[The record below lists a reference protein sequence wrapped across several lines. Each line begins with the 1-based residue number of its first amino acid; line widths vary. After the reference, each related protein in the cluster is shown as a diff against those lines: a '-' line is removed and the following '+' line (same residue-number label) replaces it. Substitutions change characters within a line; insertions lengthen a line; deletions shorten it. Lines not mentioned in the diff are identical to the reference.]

1 MGQQD
6 VLHNI
11 SIKKFKDLFPEMPGK
26 GLGEDLLI
34 ADLKYDKDLRV
45 FQYPF
50 RFDGYI
56 LIFCMK
62 GKIRLDVNLDSFSI
76 AENSLVLNVP
86 GIDIW
91 MRRREEKKVWTDEQE
106 E

>member
-34 ADLKYDKDLRV
+34 ADLKYDRDLRV

-50 RFDGYI
+50 RFEGYI
-56 LIFCMK
+56 LIFCM
-62 GKIRLDVNLDSFSI
+62 
-76 AENSLVLNVP
+76 
-86 GIDIW
+86 
-91 MRRREEKKVWTDEQE
+91 
-106 E
+106 

>member
-1 MGQQD
+1 MTNDKYTKSCQNARFCELFGAKIDILVEKTILAIFNYICGIMGQQD

-50 RFDGYI
+50 R
-56 LIFCMK
+56 LM
-62 GKIRLDVNLDSFSI
+62 
-76 AENSLVLNVP
+76 
-86 GIDIW
+86 DIS
-91 MRRREEKKVWTDEQE
+91 
-106 E
+106 

>member
-11 SIKKFKDLFPEMPGK
+11 SIKKFKDLFPDMPGK

-45 FQYPF
+45 FQYPI
-50 RFDGYI
+50 FDTLI
-56 LIFCMK
+56 LRYK
-62 GKIRLDVNLDSFSI
+62 GSRAL
-76 AENSLVLNVP
+76 
-86 GIDIW
+86 
-91 MRRREEKKVWTDEQE
+91 
-106 E
+106 